1 MMLVKRITREGK
13 ERRGGNVDEAIQAIV
28 RDLECEDKA
37 CQIDH
42 KVREME
48 GRLGVAKNEGIIG
61 VNIGGM
67 AEKRKQRSA
76 DRYNERSTETQR
88 NEIEKGN
95 EEGRNVSISP
105 TCHAQASP

>member
-1 MMLVKRITREGK
+1 MVKRILRETREGR
-13 ERRGGNVDEAIQAIV
+13 ERRGGNVDEAIV
-28 RDLECEDKA
+28 RDLEDEDKA